1 MKKKKHS
8 VNENILICQKS
19 VSVGLTILSSFTN
32 GNSLSCISM
41 GNQECKARPQVV
53 NFNRD
58 EPVFFPFSLKHVNVL
73 VAVIRIKNG
82 KIYVPDII
90 KNLNCN
96 YETKQCEIKD
106 LSEKLLSISCHN
118 KN

>member
-1 MKKKKHS
+1 M
-8 VNENILICQKS
+8 ICQKS
-19 VSVGLTILSSFTN
+19 VFVGLTILSSFTN
-32 GNSLSCISM
+32 GNSLNCISM
-41 GNQECKARPQVV
+41 GNQECKTRPQVV
-53 NFNRD
+53 NVNGD
-58 EPVFFPFSLKHVNVL
+58 ELVFFPFSLKHVNVA
-73 VAVIRIKNG
+73 VAVITIKNG

-90 KNLNCN
+90 KNLKCN

>member
-41 GNQECKARPQVV
+41 GNQECKKRPQVV
-53 NFNRD
+53 NVNGD
-58 EPVFFPFSLKHVNVL
+58 EPVFFPFNFETSKCSGSYNNNEKGENLCSLYYKTF
-73 VAVIRIKNG
+73 K
-82 KIYVPDII
+82 
-90 KNLNCN
+90 C
-96 YETKQCEIKD
+96 
-106 LSEKLLSISCHN
+106 
-118 KN
+118 